1 MIKCAEFALEL
12 EFEIREFSAKKER
25 EKMDG
30 AMTYLEKYVDGK

>member
-1 MIKCAEFALEL
+1 MIKCAEFALEFGVSNTRIL
-12 EFEIREFSAKKER
+12 AKKER